1 MILDFYIF
9 FPLWTYFKFLLYLHI
24 VSKKSN
30 KRLCFISNKSFLEN
44 QIGVQLSTSIIKS
57 IPTTNYSYSYY
68 MKFTHLSLITKWPAF
83 GHGNL
88 ALTKKMQLALSIPK
102 LFHTHGSGQFAL
114 IVSPLVPFQGPKFLT
129 MISVE
134 VNLAM
139 FWAPSTDAE
148 ELQLKQLT
156 KWLILY
162 LLKNHTRK
170 GLKL

>member
-1 MILDFYIF
+1 M
-9 FPLWTYFKFLLYLHI
+9 
-24 VSKKSN
+24 
-30 KRLCFISNKSFLEN
+30 
-44 QIGVQLSTSIIKS
+44 QST
-57 IPTTNYSYSYY
+57 
-68 MKFTHLSLITKWPAF
+68 
-83 GHGNL
+83 
-88 ALTKKMQLALSIPK
+88 LSIPK
-102 LFHTHGSGQFAL
+102 LFHNHGSRQFAL
-114 IVSPLVPFQGPKFLT
+114 MVSPLVPFQGPKIQT

-162 LLKNHTRK
+162 LLKNNTQK